1 MMLMT
6 AAIIVGAAASIVAA
20 IAIVFARRELDK
32 AEQAISLARSAISK
46 ARAELEAARLAAFD
60 SSHTETSAN
69 CREPTLPNSVRDN
82 LSRTAASP
90 SDSSSSN
97 NLSSIET
104 PNVRAKL
111 PAAACAVSPGGDD
124 APCAAARAYSACRS
138 GSA

>member
-6 AAIIVGAAASIVAA
+6 AAIIVGAAASIAAA

-104 PNVRAKL
+104 PNVGAKL
-111 PAAACAVSPGGDD
+111 PAEAWGG
-124 APCAAARAYSACRS
+124 
-138 GSA
+138 

>member
-1 MMLMT
+1 MMLMK
-6 AAIIVGAAASIVAA
+6 AAIIVGAAASIAAA

-69 CREPTLPNSVRDN
+69 CREPTLQNSVRDN

-111 PAAACAVSPGGDD
+111 PAEAAL
-124 APCAAARAYSACRS
+124 PCGAKEN
-138 GSA
+138 